1 MKCRAASDDKSVWGN
16 RHMRKIKASAVSVIG
31 GSDGPTSIFLAGG
44 GKTKE
49 KNLFRRWKTAYRNA
63 KRKRKRKKAEK
74 SIKPGAHSMEE
85 LTAYMLERYGAVEI
99 PHDDAVYLENCKNMR
114 AALAM
119 KYHPELVGERPEKP
133 DREALQGMNEK
144 DRKEVL
150 EKFMAECNRMQER
163 AAALAES
170 MVPMDYRC
178 YKITPGLWSEVH
190 IELEKEH
197 GILMGGCSAS
207 SMRRHGGKRLMKQA
221 QSIMADI
228 HRYYGVTEEDIRQKS
243 ERYKDLL
250 VVLTEAV

>member
-1 MKCRAASDDKSVWGN
+1 MGKK
-16 RHMRKIKASAVSVIG
+16 KASAVTVIG

-49 KNLFRRWKTAYRNA
+49 KNLYRRWKMAYRNA
-63 KRKRKRKKAEK
+63 KRKRRRKKAEK

-85 LTAYMLERYGAVEI
+85 LTAYMIERYGAVEVA
-99 PHDDAVYLENCKNMR
+99 HDDAVYVENCKNMR
-114 AALAM
+114 ASLAM
-119 KYHPELVGERPEKP
+119 MYHPELVGERPEKP
-133 DREALQGMNEK
+133 DLEALQKMDENK
-144 DRKEVL
+144 RKEVL
-150 EKFMAECNRMQER
+150 EQFMAECTRMQER

-170 MVPMDYRC
+170 VVPMDYHC
-178 YKITPGLWSEVH
+178 YKITPGEWSEVH

-197 GILMGGCSAS
+197 GLLMGGCSAS
-207 SMRRHGGKRLMKQA
+207 NMRRHHGKRLMKHA

-250 VVLTEAV
+250 HVLTDAT